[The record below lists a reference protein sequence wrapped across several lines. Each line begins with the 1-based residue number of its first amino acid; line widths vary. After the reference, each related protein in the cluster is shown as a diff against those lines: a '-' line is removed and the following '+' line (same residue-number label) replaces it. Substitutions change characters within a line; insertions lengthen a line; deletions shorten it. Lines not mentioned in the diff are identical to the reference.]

1 MFLDVGGEI
10 CYSSRGLAI
19 VIHRKLQLLIR
30 KKTETDLLQPPRK
43 RRNFIEKFW
52 SVIVGQ

>member
-10 CYSSRGLAI
+10 CYSSRGLAF